1 MTGKGK
7 HAPIFEASGISGWSL
22 MKQCLSYPS
31 PSTFYRVTGLCNRH
45 IEKKTLMLPNDTRL
59 NIVSGIDLTG
69 SVEIV
74 MEQLKTKVE
83 DIMLVDIVFFCA
95 YIQAS
100 DYASLRKINTDLLRT
115 AIQATSAVAPNL
127 EVVILQTGG
136 KGYGLEFQD
145 KIRGSKWT
153 FSEIRPDGIVG
164 FPPSSNAMNMAH
176 GIAFYLTL
184 YREVHGARAS
194 DILSQLEI
202 YVALHREKCVN
213 GSSFNAAD
221 GQTVSWAQIWPG
233 LCAYFG
239 LVGCEPQNGSQ
250 TSMEDFVNGHMD
262 QWKRLAEVHGLKSD
276 TVENQNWGHTH
287 FMLVDFDFNR
297 EYSLEKARSI
307 GFTES
312 TDTVEGYKIVFDRM
326 VTAKLIPAFR

>member
-1 MTGKGK
+1 
-7 HAPIFEASGISGWSL
+7 
-22 MKQCLSYPS
+22 
-31 PSTFYRVTGLCNRH
+31 
-45 IEKKTLMLPNDTRL
+45 
-59 NIVSGIDLTG
+59 
-69 SVEIV
+69 

-83 DIMLVDIVFFCA
+83 DIMSVDIVFFCA

-100 DYASLRKINTDLLRT
+100 DYALLRKINTDLLRT
-115 AIQATSAVAPNL
+115 AILATSAVAPNL

-145 KIRGSKWT
+145 KIRIQPPLHEDLPRIPEPWRSKIFYYDQYDLLMELSKGSKWT
-153 FSEIRPDGIVG
+153 FSEIRPDGVVG
-164 FPPSSNAMNMAH
+164 VAPSSNAMNMAH
-176 GIAFYLTL
+176 GIAIYLTL
-184 YREVHGARAS
+184 YREAHGVGAS
-194 DILSQLEI
+194 VPFPGTRQGYYSTHSDTFQDILSQLEI

-221 GQTVSWAQIWPG
+221 GQTVSWAQVWPG

-239 LVGCEPQNGSQ
+239 LVGCEPQTSPQ

-262 QWKRLAEVHGLKSD
+262 LWKRLAEVHELKSD

-307 GFTES
+307 GFMERI
-312 TDTVEGYKIVFDRM
+312 DTVEGYKTVFDRM
-326 VTAKLIPAFR
+326 VTAKLIPSFR